1 MLTVNLQDRTT
12 TFSCDECPRT
22 VVRRGIIPPRIV
34 PVSPRFPDGRWY
46 PLPRGWAYRRL
57 TVWSEVAVWG
67 PFRDFVPATR
77 ATIRLL
83 EEEIN
88 ELVRKAVARRRKHD
102 PATYVRPKVA
112 ELTERVS
119 DAILAK
125 ATFCGIPVTSLSAA
139 EAHRVICH
147 VWLQP

>member
-1 MLTVNLQDRTT
+1 MSLKTWKAE
-12 TFSCDECPRT
+12 F
-22 VVRRGIIPPRIV
+22 
-34 PVSPRFPDGRWY
+34 Y
-46 PLPRGWAYRRL
+46 PITA
-57 TVWSEVAVWG
+57 TQA
-67 PFRDFVPATR
+67 ATR
-77 ATIRLL
+77 GDLAAAEHSLKKWEGALADGL

-88 ELVRKAVARRRKHD
+88 ELVRQAVERRRKHD